1 MNLREQTYLW
11 HVVILRI
18 YIGYYVLQ
26 KGIEKFLEGFPQ
38 RDWVG
43 RQIGDLEKVDLYPWY
58 ESFLAHVVI
67 PNPELFG
74 YLVVYGEILVG
85 LSLIFGLLTRF
96 SSAVGIFIFLNYVLG
111 LGMARGRSSL
121 GMAMTF
127 FVAMIVLFLS
137 NPGRTLGLD
146 GLLFK
151 RKGKGGNP

>member
-1 MNLREQTYLW
+1 MNLRERTYLW

-26 KGIEKFLEGFPQ
+26 KGIEKFLEGFPR

-43 RQIGDLEKVDLYPWY
+43 RQIGDLAKVDLYPWY
-58 ESFLAHVVI
+58 ESFLALVVI
-67 PNPELFG
+67 SNRELFG
-74 YLVVYGEILVG
+74 YLVMYGEILLG

-96 SSAVGIFIFLNYVLG
+96 SSVVGIFMFLNYVLG
-111 LGMARGRSSL
+111 PGMARGHSSL
-121 GMAMTF
+121 GMSQTF

-146 GLLFK
+146 ALLFR
-151 RKGKGGNP
+151 RKEKGGDR